1 MGPGFDSLKGER
13 KKNRVQEHTHMLL
26 AARQSGEPISTPAWP
41 ALSFPSHSPAHSFKP
56 LQNINS
62 HISLL
67 TCTAGPFK
75 TLSFSSFLQ
84 RQRKNKPALRKD
96 WYFTNGVQMSSFR
109 RLWVLACRR
118 GQGEAV
124 PPLFPAPEV
133 QAQPS
138 PSPPHPAPSPTITH
152 SSATSTSTH
161 RQIQL
166 SPSSLWK
173 AARAQG
179 NWDKRAHRSAGWS
192 RQSLPFLPELKRRKI
207 LVHSL

>member
-1 MGPGFDSLKGER
+1 
-13 KKNRVQEHTHMLL
+13 MLL

-138 PSPPHPAPSPTITH
+138 PSPLLTLLLPPPSPTALPPALPHTDR
-152 SSATSTSTH
+152 S
-161 RQIQL
+161 
-166 SPSSLWK
+166 SSLPVPSGK
-173 AARAQG
+173 LPEHRGTGTREPTGAQG
-179 NWDKRAHRSAGWS
+179 GADKASRSS
-192 RQSLPFLPELKRRKI
+192 QSLSEERFWCTAFKNT
-207 LVHSL
+207 